1 MDVLSFHVTA
11 SILALGFDVG
21 LVFPSGG
28 WLTEGG
34 REKESLKKKE
44 TGREKEV
51 GDREPHPSS
60 VPPERSTRMQRK
72 SLFIAITNTRIANP
86 ASCLSY

>member
-34 REKESLKKKE
+34 REKEKESLKKKKNRE
-44 TGREKEV
+44 RERGGRQ
-51 GDREPHPSS
+51 RAASLIC
-60 VPPERSTRMQRK
+60 ST
-72 SLFIAITNTRIANP
+72 
-86 ASCLSY
+86 

>member
-34 REKESLKKKE
+34 REIEKESLKKK
-44 TGREKEV
+44 KKQV

-72 SLFIAITNTRIANP
+72 SLFIAITNTRTANP

>member
-34 REKESLKKKE
+34 REKEKESLKKKKQGERKRWE
-44 TGREKEV
+44 TESRIPHLFHLKDPQGCREKAY
-51 GDREPHPSS
+51 S
-60 VPPERSTRMQRK
+60 
-72 SLFIAITNTRIANP
+72 
-86 ASCLSY
+86 